1 MASDNILWKWPC
13 CNWSFCMD
21 ALYSAQPLLMIRP
34 GQSNFRSA
42 FFNAIMSSRLKCENI
57 GPLGDAGF
65 DFNVRAPRYQ
75 SDMCSANQKHA
86 VSHGWRVLW
95 NILVGMR
102 VHCSSGNHLQHCV
115 VFRWNAAGW
124 EAVHSLASTRV
135 FRIVVRRIAWC
146 WCSFSSFM
154 ETSAYLQCTSFYQ
167 NRIFFCPAVTSSRAA
182 KSLLLFFST

>member
-1 MASDNILWKWPC
+1 MASDNIFWKWPR

-21 ALYSAQPLLMIRP
+21 ALYSAQALLMIRP

-42 FFNAIMSSRLKCENI
+42 FFNTIMSSRLKCENI
-57 GPLGDAGF
+57 GLLGDAGF
-65 DFNVRAPRYQ
+65 DFNLRAPQYQ

-115 VFRWNAAGW
+115 VFRWNTANGHYIEGLRSCACVSQQTCIPNYGTLNCMVLVFLFVLHVNICLP
-124 EAVHSLASTRV
+124 AVH
-135 FRIVVRRIAWC
+135 
-146 WCSFSSFM
+146 
-154 ETSAYLQCTSFYQ
+154 QFYQ
-167 NRIFFCPAVTSSRAA
+167 NSIFF
-182 KSLLLFFST
+182 SLQ